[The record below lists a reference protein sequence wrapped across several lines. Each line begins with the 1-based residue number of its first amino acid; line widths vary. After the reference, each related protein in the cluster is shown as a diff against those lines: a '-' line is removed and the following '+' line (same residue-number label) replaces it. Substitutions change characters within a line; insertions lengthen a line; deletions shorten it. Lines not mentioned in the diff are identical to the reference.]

1 MFERCVF
8 AQCRASLASLVS
20 NFTLV
25 CNATCNCPAQG
36 SLPYLGFHPHKV
48 SQMTTLLTSGK
59 VQYKGD
65 GSTII
70 TKQDLCS
77 SPTLVARFHL
87 ATLKY
92 MINMGIFDETCMESA
107 KAMLTQLQQQKEA
120 TERRNK
126 DRKLKLQQ
134 AKKQCTMDAYLN
146 QKPSISST
154 TTSELI
160 TVRESKPLS
169 SSSASSDSDFPLE

>member
-1 MFERCVF
+1 MNILSRRVGSKTDEEKDERRKRKRKQENTRKSSSRKNKRLLRQV
-8 AQCRASLASLVS
+8 
-20 NFTLV
+20 
-25 CNATCNCPAQG
+25 G
-36 SLPYLGFHPHKV
+36 
-48 SQMTTLLTSGK
+48 QMTTLLTGGK

-87 ATLKY
+87 AALKY
-92 MINMGIFDETCMESA
+92 MINKGIFDETCMESA